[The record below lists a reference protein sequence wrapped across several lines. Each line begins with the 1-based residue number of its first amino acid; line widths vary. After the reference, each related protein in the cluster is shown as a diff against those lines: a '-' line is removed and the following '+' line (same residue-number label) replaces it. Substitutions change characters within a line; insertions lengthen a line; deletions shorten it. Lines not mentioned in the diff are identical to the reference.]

1 MMPKYVEGV
10 YMGKRI
16 QFICLIIAGLLIIV
30 SIILR
35 TIRGS
40 QDMLANFIA
49 IVGLI
54 LLFCNKL
61 RLNK

>member
-1 MMPKYVEGV
+1 MPKYVEGV
-10 YMGKRI
+10 YMGKWI
-16 QFICLIIAGLLIIV
+16 QYICLIIAGLLIIV